1 MENIENILAKNENE
15 DLPKIEKEILKKYEF
30 TDDLYSAEF
39 LEDVDEQIIKVNFIE
54 SIHEEIKE

>member
-1 MENIENILAKNENE
+1 MENIE
-15 DLPKIEKEILKKYEF
+15 DSLPKIEKEIMKKYEF

-39 LEDVDEQIIKVNFIE
+39 LKDDEDEQIIKVNFVE